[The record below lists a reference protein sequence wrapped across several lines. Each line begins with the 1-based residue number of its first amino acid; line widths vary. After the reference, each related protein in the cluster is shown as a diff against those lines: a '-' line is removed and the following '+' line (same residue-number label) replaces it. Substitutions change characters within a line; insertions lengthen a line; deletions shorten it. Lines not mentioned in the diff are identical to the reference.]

1 MTRRCEVWR
10 IPEATV
16 HWPTE
21 PNAEQNVTLVQVA
34 DGDGQGVPILA
45 GKDDTDHQ
53 RWDDAAPITPC
64 CVVTYDDAKLE
75 AAVDIEIR

>member
-1 MTRRCEVWR
+1 M
-10 IPEATV
+10 
-16 HWPTE
+16 
-21 PNAEQNVTLVQVA
+21 TLVQVA

-45 GKDDTDHQ
+45 GKDDTDRQ